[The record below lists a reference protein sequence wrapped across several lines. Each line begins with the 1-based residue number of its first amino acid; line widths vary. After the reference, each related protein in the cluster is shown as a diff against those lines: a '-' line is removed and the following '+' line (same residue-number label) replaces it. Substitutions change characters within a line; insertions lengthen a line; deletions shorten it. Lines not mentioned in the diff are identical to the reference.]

1 MKSTLLLKKHSSEP
15 AKLKKV
21 VEKKQ
26 YKTEGGLLNHAQIA
40 CNGDVLILNFP
51 DSLHFFT
58 VKKGNKVVSEIK
70 NEGNDR

>member
-1 MKSTLLLKKHSSEP
+1 MLKNVSNEP

-21 VEKKQ
+21 VDKKQ

-51 DSLHFFT
+51 CSLHYFT
-58 VKKGNKVVSEIK
+58 VKKGYKVKSELK
-70 NEGNDR
+70 NVGNIYGGMDR